1 MIQLLKHNLSGEK
14 IMGNFSPI
22 IEDIKHLS
30 TFSEKT
36 SFLTLILNSFQNRK
50 VKIYPED
57 RKELSAF
64 VFEEISKLIE
74 LIPTLQT
81 YKEKDEVF
89 GYEDNLLGIVMLCYS
104 SPAEI
109 DEANLNNLR
118 TLALLVDKERF
129 VENGIDNIF
138 KNNQNDI
145 VAVNQLLASVIPL
158 KDEFQKGQIY
168 QGLLHYQG
176 SISKL
181 PPDSK
186 TLFADYISSELKRY
200 LDTPLDDVIINNLE
214 FACDVSKYFINDT
227 IISLLYDIL
236 KLEKNNVNYYA
247 VATLLNADQTV
258 PSNVIVSLANDIVYA
273 DMTYSVL
280 KQHGLQSLFPTELSD
295 PEYLAKSDL
304 VHWLTYPTELGKQ
317 PDQIEYLGKVKK
329 KEEYHIFRYM
339 SDSNNLGD
347 DLKNQWLIGWSND
360 EGGTFS
366 NFDRYSDFEK
376 NTIEKTL
383 KNIKKRLL

>member
-1 MIQLLKHNLSGEK
+1 M
-14 IMGNFSPI
+14 
-22 IEDIKHLS
+22 
-30 TFSEKT
+30 TV
-36 SFLTLILNSFQNRK
+36 ILNSFQAKK
-50 VKIYPED
+50 VKITSED
-57 RKELSAF
+57 KKELSAF
-64 VFEEISKLIE
+64 AFEEINQLIS

-81 YKEKDEVF
+81 YKEKDEIF
-89 GYEDNLLGIVMLCYS
+89 GYEDNLLGIVMLCHS

-109 DEANLNNLR
+109 SETNLNNIK
-118 TLALLVDKERF
+118 TLTALVDKERF
-129 VENGIDNIF
+129 VENAIDNIF
-138 KNNQNDI
+138 KNNQNDK
-145 VAVNQLLASVIPL
+145 VTVNQLLASVIPL
-158 KDEFQKGQIY
+158 KDEFQKGQLY

-176 SISKL
+176 NISNL
-181 PPDSK
+181 PLDSK
-186 TLFADYISSELKRY
+186 ILFADYISSELKRY

-227 IISLLYDIL
+227 IISLLNDIL

-247 VATLLNADQTV
+247 IATLLNADQTV

-273 DMTYSVL
+273 DMTYAIL
-280 KQHGLQSLFPTELSD
+280 KQHGLQSLFPVELST

-329 KEEYHIFRYM
+329 KEEYYIFRYI
-339 SDSNNLGD
+339 SDSDNLGD
-347 DLKNQWLIGWSND
+347 RKNQWLIGWSND

-366 NFDRYSDFEK
+366 NFDLYSDFEQK
-376 NTIEKTL
+376 TIEKTL